1 MSTTKR
7 DEKNDDAEET
17 ERLLLEELARREQQ
31 QQQNKDKTSS
41 SSQSSLLLQTA
52 SGANKV
58 VSATF
63 SAFNE
68 TLSTILDTT
77 KEQEEEDKFWESVP
91 VLPPLKE
98 GEEYDEDDD
107 GRRTSSQEE
116 GVLLYSGEDDAYI
129 NHHNMRREKNAMLL
143 GEEEYDEDDGMGR
156 GNNNSQSGIITGGGG
171 GGGNFVADLLV
182 NTYKQAQEAE
192 EMLERRKRE
201 NVLNELDNWTTTTSA
216 TTNRVLDFDNMDDT
230 NTEEGEKNH
239 NNKNANNSAKMNA
252 DVRVGLT
259 ERYSSYL
266 AKVLPIKSTKRRKNN
281 GINDGKLID
290 GDHDG
295 DDDDDDKRFE
305 KIKSTFMSDEA
316 QRELDKLEASFTP
329 QRKSKKSFFR
339 DFLQFGNNGSQN
351 NAKNTQRG
359 AGGEL
364 LLDDPALLAAVSK
377 EMSKIDK
384 VLNDLKTDVAIKN
397 LANVARNTGGGRLN
411 SFADALDALARH
423 PMWEYQIVR
432 NAAMI
437 ALLALFTFG
446 IYLKISIESREE
458 VGGLIDVG
466 IQKSSRLG
474 RRKFT
479 GR

>member
-1 MSTTKR
+1 MNTTKK

-31 QQQNKDKTSS
+31 QQQQQNKEKTSS
-41 SSQSSLLLQTA
+41 SSSSSLLLAA

-68 TLSTILDTT
+68 TLNTILDTT
-77 KEQEEEDKFWESVP
+77 REQEEEDKFWESVP

-143 GEEEYDEDDGMGR
+143 GEEEYDEDDEVGR
-156 GNNNSQSGIITGGGG
+156 SNNNSQSVIITGGGG
-171 GGGNFVADLLV
+171 GSGGNFVADLLV

-201 NVLNELDNWTTTTSA
+201 NVLNELDNWTTTTRA

-230 NTEEGEKNH
+230 NTEEDEKNH

-290 GDHDG
+290 GDG

-351 NAKNTQRG
+351 NAKSTQRG
-359 AGGEL
+359 GGGEL
-364 LLDDPALLAAVSK
+364 LLEDPALIAAVSK

-411 SFADALDALARH
+411 YFADALDALARH

-432 NAAMI
+432 NVVMI